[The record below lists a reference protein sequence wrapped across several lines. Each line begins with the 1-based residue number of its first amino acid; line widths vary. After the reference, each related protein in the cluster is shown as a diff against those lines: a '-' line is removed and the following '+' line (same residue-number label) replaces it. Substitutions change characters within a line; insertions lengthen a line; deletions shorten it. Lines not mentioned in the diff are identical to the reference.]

1 MGERTRY
8 EPGTFSWV
16 DLSTNDQD
24 AAKAF
29 YAGLFGWD
37 YEDNPMGDGMVYTM
51 ARLGG
56 HNVAAIFTGE
66 EPPHWN
72 CYVTVE
78 DADASAQR
86 ARDLGATLLV
96 EPMDVFDAGRNA
108 VLQDPQGA
116 ALSLW
121 QPRANVGAGLV
132 NEIGALCWNDLLTP
146 DVEGSIAFYT
156 ALLRWS
162 IQEVPGSDGQYYGV
176 LNGENRN
183 GGIMPMPPGGHPAWN
198 LYFATADTDATVEK
212 AQELGGEL
220 VMGPMDVPASRFAIL
235 RDPQGAVFSVG
246 AGDMDP

>member
-29 YAGLFGWD
+29 YAELLGWD
-37 YEDNPMGDGMVYTM
+37 YEDNPIGDGMLYTM
-51 ARLGG
+51 ARLRGR
-56 HNVAAIFTGE
+56 NVAAIFTGR

-72 CYVTVE
+72 SYVTVE

-86 ARDLGATLLV
+86 ARDLGATVLV
-96 EPMDVFDAGRNA
+96 EPMDVFDAGRMA

-116 ALSLW
+116 VLSLW
-121 QPRANVGAGLV
+121 QPGANIGAGLV
-132 NEIGALCWNDLLTP
+132 NEVGALSWNDLLSA
-146 DVEGSIAFYT
+146 DVEGSIAFYS
-156 ALLRWS
+156 ALLGWT

-183 GGIMPMPPGGHPAWN
+183 GGIMPMAPGGHPAWN
-198 LYFATADTDATVEK
+198 LYFATADTDATVAK
-212 AQELGGEL
+212 AQELGAEV